1 VEERGRQQRGDCG
14 IGGGKVGRVQVVV
27 DGGEGAAAVSD
38 GGLEGAAVSDGGL
51 EPTVA
56 MAPHY
61 RVRVWG
67 RVQR

>member
-1 VEERGRQQRGDCG
+1 
-14 IGGGKVGRVQVVV
+14 VVV